1 MACRVLLFCC
11 CWCVSSRGVLWWQLP
26 SATSANRR
34 LALGRQIHRSAAI
47 RAQHPRGRRAQGLLA
62 VRRRLYH
69 AGGAQCSL
77 TASGSCVNS
86 GNLAATGL
94 WVSYSAIQFG
104 TYRELTTL
112 CPEHLRRDHNTIV
125 STANGALA
133 GVLATAVT
141 YPLDLCRTVFA
152 SQGVPK
158 RFPTMQSFVVH
169 TWRTRG
175 VVGFYSGLSPTLLQI
190 APYMGL
196 SFGIYSSLNAL
207 VAEKRELPISGLS
220 YALSLIGTGAVAGLL
235 SKLVVYPMDT
245 VKKRMQLRSVPR
257 CASYGVIPHY
267 ETSWACAV
275 DILQREGVLGLYK
288 GTLPSLAKSVVTHS
302 TTFATYEAALVL
314 LQHIE
319 HW

>member
-1 MACRVLLFCC
+1 MDFICAGGGLH
-11 CWCVSSRGVLWWQLP
+11 SSRGILWWQLP
-26 SATSANRR
+26 SATGANRR
-34 LALGRQIHRSAAI
+34 VPLGRQVHRSAAI
-47 RAQHPRGRRAQGLLA
+47 RAQHPWRRRAQGLLA
-62 VRRRLYH
+62 VGCVS
-69 AGGAQCSL
+69 AGANDALSSL
-77 TASGSCVNS
+77 GSCVNS

-112 CPEHLRRDHNTIV
+112 CPEDLRRDHNTIV

-158 RFPTMQSFVVH
+158 RFPTMQSFVAH

-196 SFGIYSSLNAL
+196 SFGIYSSLNVL
-207 VAEKRELPISGLS
+207 VAEKREVSGLS

-257 CASYGVIPHY
+257 CESYGVIPHY
-267 ETSWACAV
+267 ETSSACAM

-314 LQHIE
+314 LQHIGHE